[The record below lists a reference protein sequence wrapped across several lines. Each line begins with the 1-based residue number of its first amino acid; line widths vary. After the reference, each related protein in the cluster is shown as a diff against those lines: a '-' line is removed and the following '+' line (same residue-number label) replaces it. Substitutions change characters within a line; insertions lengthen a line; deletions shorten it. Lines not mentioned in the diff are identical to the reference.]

1 MVRKDFKENCDA
13 VLVAG
18 KCLVRSKYDKIK
30 RVLMVFK
37 KCSAEPQ
44 HKNDF

>member
-1 MVRKDFKENCDA
+1 MVGKDFKENC

-18 KCLVRSKYDKIK
+18 KCLIRSKYDKIK

-44 HKNDF
+44 HKKGF